1 MVGIGSIFD
10 DEEYRPVWYF
20 GGMKVKTSVTLSR
33 ELIEAIDQQAN
44 CDSRSDFL
52 ERAAW
57 EVIKRIQRQAG
68 DAHDAAIYA
77 KYGDEYNADAED
89 ALEYQSTDW

>member
-1 MVGIGSIFD
+1 
-10 DEEYRPVWYF
+10 
-20 GGMKVKTSVTLSR
+20 MKVKTSVTLSR
-33 ELIEAIDQQAN
+33 ELIEAIDREVN

-57 EVIKRIQRQAG
+57 EVIKRVQREAR

-77 KYGDEYNADAED
+77 KYRDEYNADAD
-89 ALEYQSTDW
+89 DWLDLQSEEE